1 MLRKILGTA
10 GTRLFTSI
18 ISFIVVIINARA
30 LGSEGVGEIALIVL
44 GITIIMLISNF
55 IGGGALVY
63 LIPRHNTFQLFL
75 PSYIWAFISASA
87 GTYLLNLFN
96 LIPEKFVIHIFA
108 LSFIQALGSINMTF
122 LLGKERIKEYN
133 FISIIRFAVLI
144 SAMLIFFYVAGRK
157 ETISYVYSLYFAFS
171 LTFIISLSMTVKYV
185 KSISLKGIGSVLR
198 HILKYGSYVQFANL
212 IQLMNYRI
220 SYYIIES
227 YIGKAGLGI
236 FDVGNKMSEGIW
248 LVGKSVSMV
257 QYSKIS
263 NTKSEKY
270 SVELTV
276 RFLKFVF
283 AATLFALIVLLLLPE
298 SFFGFV
304 FGKDF
309 DNLHLIIQSLSA
321 GIMAMSLSMI
331 LSHYFSGVG
340 KHYHN
345 TISSAIGLIFTLTVG
360 FSLIPKTGIV
370 GAGITASISYTA
382 SMLYQ
387 MTVFFKLTKVDA
399 KMLTINKDDVL
410 YLKKEFKELKKRK

>member
-1 MLRKILGTA
+1 MLQKILGTA

-63 LIPRHNTFQLFL
+63 LIPRHNSFQLFL
-75 PSYIWAFISASA
+75 PSYIWAFLSSSGGA
-87 GTYLLNLFN
+87 YLLNVFN
-96 LIPEKFVIHIFA
+96 LIPGKFAFHIFA
-108 LSFIQALGSINMTF
+108 LSFIQALGSVNMTF
-122 LLGKERIKEYN
+122 LLGKEKIKEYN
-133 FISIIRFAVLI
+133 LISIIRFTVLI
-144 SAMLIFFYVAGRK
+144 SAMIIYFYVAGRK

-171 LTFIISLSMTVKYV
+171 LTFFVSFLMTIKYINNV
-185 KSISLKGIGSVLR
+185 SLKGLGGVLK
-198 HILKYGSYVQFANL
+198 HVLKYGSFVQFANL

-227 YIGKAGLGI
+227 YVGKAGLGI

-263 NTKSEKY
+263 NTKSKEY

-283 AATLFALIVLLLLPE
+283 TATLLALIVLLLLPE

-309 DNLHLIIQSLSA
+309 DNLNLIIQSLSV

-340 KHYHN
+340 RHYHN
-345 TISSAIGLIFTLTVG
+345 TISSAIGLIFTLTAG
-360 FSLIPKTGIV
+360 FTLIPKIGIV

-387 MTVFFKLTKVDA
+387 MIVFFKLTKVNI
-399 KMLTINKDDVL
+399 KMLTINKDDIL
-410 YLKKEFKELKKRK
+410 YLKKELKGLKKHK